1 MTTVL
6 PETINV
12 SIVIDELKNA
22 STLEK
27 LYEIWEQY
35 NNTLESKS
43 DDVGRR
49 FISLVYWNLRACF
62 LIDELSEDQSLQT
75 IETISVALVAIKMAD
90 LYASFLRYYR
100 QDVYSEALSLKSR
113 AVRLK
118 KILQTYGQQHPE
130 SLAEVITRV
139 LLLNKVINRPEEA

>member
-27 LYEIWEQY
+27 LYEIWEKY
-35 NNTLESKS
+35 NNTLESKP

-90 LYASFLRYYR
+90 LYASYLRYYR
-100 QDVYSEALSLKSR
+100 QDVYSETLSLKSR

-118 KILQTYGQQHPE
+118 KILQDYGRKHPE
-130 SLAEVITRV
+130 SQVEVTTRLV
-139 LLLNKVINRPEEA
+139 LLNKVINRPEEA